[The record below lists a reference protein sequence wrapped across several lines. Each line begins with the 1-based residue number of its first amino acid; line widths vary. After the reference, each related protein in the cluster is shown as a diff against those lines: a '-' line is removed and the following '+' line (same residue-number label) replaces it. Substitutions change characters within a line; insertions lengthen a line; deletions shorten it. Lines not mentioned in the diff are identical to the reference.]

1 MAGLATIMSQLD
13 LANGIQYHTDSMD
26 YNTIAWRCRTAIV
39 MEASESTGHAK
50 EGLIAILAQ
59 LRAANSITN
68 QQHDNV
74 RIIYMNIMSR
84 IIMLTNII
92 SGLTRSA
99 SVDSSLK

>member
-1 MAGLATIMSQLD
+1 MADLATIMSQLD

-39 MEASESTGHAK
+39 MQASESTGHAK

-74 RIIYMNIMSR
+74 RI
-84 IIMLTNII
+84 L
-92 SGLTRSA
+92 
-99 SVDSSLK
+99 